1 MAPIRC
7 GGVPTSYSK
16 QLLVVGDAAGHV
28 DPLTGASN
36 VLFFLFLVASL
47 FYCGVCVRVIL
58 PSVFFA
64 TAMVHGSNVAYVL
77 FVPYYYSIVLLFI
90 GEGIHTA
97 MVAGKIAAQSVSD
110 MFKSHNFSLQ
120 AMKAYG
126 ESSCLN
132 CFLSNYVCCFI
143 FHCEY

>member
-28 DPLTGASN
+28 DPLTGAGN

-47 FYCGVCVRVIL
+47 FYCGVCVCVCVVL
-58 PSVFFA
+58 PSAFFA
-64 TAMVHGSNVAYVL
+64 PATVHASNVAFICSSLISVPL
-77 FVPYYYSIVLLFI
+77 FFMHFL

-110 MFKSHNFSLQ
+110 MFKCHNFSLQ

-126 ESSCLN
+126 ESSCSS
-132 CFLSNYVCCFI
+132 CFLLIHVCLTTV
-143 FHCEY
+143 